1 VAGAWACSPLP
12 LSIWIFSAVL
22 LNFLFAQELARGR
35 PALAA
40 GRPGVVG
47 EDASMPPQRLP
58 FEKEIYEME
67 DLLARLESTANGQ
80 LSTAEEIRRIRR
92 ELINLKRKKY
102 SNLSAW
108 ETVQVARHRDRPQTC
123 DYLEL
128 IFDEFVELH
137 GDRAFGD
144 DRAIRSGFARL
155 GDYRV
160 LLIGH
165 QKGHT
170 LKENSECLY
179 GCAHP
184 EGYRKALNK
193 MRLAAK
199 FGLPILCLID
209 TPGAYPGIGAEE
221 RGQAQLIA
229 TNLLEMSRLPTPII
243 CVVIGEGGSGGAL
256 GIGVGDRVSML
267 EHAYYSVIS
276 PEGCAGIL
284 WKVAT
289 DETKPLA
296 AGALRLTARDLFKY
310 RVIDDIIPEPRGG
323 AHRDHREM
331 ANTLKAYLLRYLRD
345 LRGLPREELLEQR
358 YQKFRRMGVFEE
370 ALQARTN
377 QGGAPSANGPPAV

>member
-1 VAGAWACSPLP
+1 
-12 LSIWIFSAVL
+12 
-22 LNFLFAQELARGR
+22 
-35 PALAA
+35 
-40 GRPGVVG
+40 
-47 EDASMPPQRLP
+47 MRLP
-58 FEKEIYEME
+58 FEREIYEME
-67 DLLARLESTANGQ
+67 ELLARLEVNANGQ
-80 LSTAEEIRRIRR
+80 IESGEEVRRMRR
-92 ELINLKRKKY
+92 ELVHLKRKIY
-102 SNLSAW
+102 NNLTAW
-108 ETVQVARHRDRPQTC
+108 QTVLVARHAERPQTC
-123 DYLEL
+123 DYVDLM
-128 IFDEFVELH
+128 FDEFVELH
-137 GDRAFGD
+137 GDRAIGD
-144 DRAIRSGFARL
+144 DRALRAGFARL

-170 LKENSECLY
+170 LKERAECLY

-199 FGLPILCLID
+199 FRLPIICLID

-229 TNLLEMSRLPTPII
+229 TNLLEMSQLPTPII

-256 GIGVGDRVSML
+256 GIGIGDRVSML

-296 AGALRLTARDLFKY
+296 ADALKMTARDLF
-310 RVIDDIIPEPRGG
+310 RLGIIDHIIPEPLGG

-331 ANTLKAYLLRYLRD
+331 ANTLKTYLLRYLRE
-345 LRGLPREELLEQR
+345 LRGIPADELLEQR
-358 YQKFRRMGVFEE
+358 YQKFRRMGVFDE
-370 ALQARTN
+370 
-377 QGGAPSANGPPAV
+377 GPLAAADGPASPPEVCA